1 MIIRRSL
8 PRQAALLASL
18 PVLLFA
24 MTTAAREVVPA
35 PANGG
40 PGESVYPPDNGPLG
54 FPGTVPA
61 LHGDGGLDAVPGMPA
76 GAKAFDPDTI
86 GGDDALVTQND
97 YARHVSMDIAANGD
111 IYVAV
116 ERLSGGGNP
125 GAGILVYRSTDAGN
139 TFQLWGTIQGS
150 VSGYDYIYP
159 QLQVVEG
166 DVSGCFLAVAAST
179 PDTGGRWQI
188 WLAWSPLGGGAA
200 SFSDPVV
207 VMADPGIDFVRPRF
221 DTDVSS
227 YADFYVYV
235 VAQGQEVSG
244 ATGHDIWF
252 ARSTNQ
258 GASFESPYMLATL
271 AVAGRNYW
279 LPDIAYGYGG
289 RLHASWHFSS
299 ADGSFDASVRYR
311 RAANWANSGLSS
323 WDNWVSMTPTNDGWD
338 DVTTRIEA
346 GQTSDRVVLAYR
358 RSDVSYPSNA
368 STTVRA
374 SSDAGSTWPAT
385 GQIAVASWN
394 CGQVIENPET
404 GVWYMMGT
412 NSGFRPLLYTAN
424 AADLTS
430 WSYAGNFADVV
441 YPLGFYHAPDLAL
454 NPAKG
459 NRPAVVWNVQGAS
472 PSSVLF
478 DATWRSDPGY
488 PNLEPGFPLGL
499 WAPPRSAPALVD
511 VDGDGDLEIVFADG
525 LNKIQVIN
533 HDGSS
538 PAGWP
543 VEVGATL
550 SSGPVAVGDLDGD
563 GQVALVV
570 GTADGRAFAY
580 DRTGALLPGW
590 PTALTGSSQ
599 NVYVSIGALGGPY
612 PRTVVACA
620 GNLVHFRSH
629 HGTTPPGVPFWN
641 TGVAYA
647 FAAPAAIGDIDDDGV
662 AEVVCGLG
670 PYVAA
675 MEMRGSTYEVY
686 VNLGNNLSDAVTLG
700 DLDLDG
706 DLEIICPTVAGILHV
721 RHHTG
726 TVVAGFPFNTGAT
739 YNLTSAAIAQCLGT
753 WEPEIA
759 FGRQDWT
766 VHLLWHDGVQAIGYP
781 RHTGTG
787 WWLYGAPNVGR
798 VDGTSADVVVGARD
812 RQCWAWDNFGA
823 LIEGWP
829 KSAGGNVHVS
839 PAMGDLDLD
848 GSVEV
853 VFVTE
858 TQLLVLGINNTETEA
873 FRTWPMYGHDPRRTG
888 CADCPEDVITAVDD
902 GDVEADGA
910 APTRVRFAPPTPNPV
925 HGATSFAFA
934 VPVRAVVS
942 LDIYDLRGARI
953 YTVYRE
959 ETEPGHKTI
968 TWHGRGALG
977 EPLAS
982 GQYLARLRVRGPGV
996 DELLTRKVTILR

>member
-1 MIIRRSL
+1 MNARWQRTTLI
-8 PRQAALLASL
+8 LLAGCAA
-18 PVLLFA
+18 VLALA
-24 MTTAAREVVPA
+24 SMAPAREVVPA

-40 PGESVYPPDNGPLG
+40 LGETVYPPDNEPLG
-54 FPGTVPA
+54 TPGTVPVFR
-61 LHGDGGLDAVPGMPA
+61 GDRDLEAAPPMPP

-86 GGDDALVTQND
+86 GGDDVLVMQDNCV
-97 YARHVSMDIAANGD
+97 RHVSMDIAANGD

-116 ERLSGGGNP
+116 EQLVGCGHP
-125 GAGILVYRSTDAGN
+125 GCSIQVYRSTDAGN
-139 TFQLWGTIQGS
+139 TFQHWGALEGGG
-150 VSGYDYIYP
+150 SGYDYIYP
-159 QLQVVEG
+159 HLQVVEG
-166 DVSGCFLAVAAST
+166 DVSGCFLVVSART

-188 WLAWSPLGGGAA
+188 WLGWSPLGGGAA
-200 SFSDPVV
+200 SFSDPAI

-258 GASFESPYMLATL
+258 GASFESRYMLATL

-289 RLHASWHFSS
+289 RLHTSWHFSS
-299 ADGSFDASVRYR
+299 EDGSFDASVRYR
-311 RAANWANSGLSS
+311 RASNWANSGLSS

-346 GQTSDRVVLAYR
+346 GRASDQVMLAYR
-358 RSDVSYPSNA
+358 RWDVSYPSNA

-385 GQIAVASWN
+385 GQIAVGSWN
-394 CGQVIENPET
+394 WGQVIEDPDT

-412 NSGFRPLLYTAN
+412 HSGYRPLLYTAN

-430 WSYAGNFADVV
+430 WSYAGNFADIS
-441 YPLGFYHAPDLAL
+441 YPLGYYHAPDFAL

-459 NRPAVVWNVQGAS
+459 NRPAVAWNVSGMS
-472 PSSVLF
+472 PSSICF
-478 DATWRSDPGY
+478 DAAWRSDPGY
-488 PNLEPGFPLGL
+488 PNLKPGFPLGI
-499 WAPPRSAPALVD
+499 WAAPRSAPALVD

-525 LNKIQVIN
+525 LNKIQVID

-538 PAGWP
+538 PQGWP
-543 VEVGATL
+543 VDVGTPL
-550 SSGPVAVGDLDGD
+550 SNGPVAIGDLDGD
-563 GQVALVV
+563 GQMTLVV
-570 GTADGRAFAY
+570 GTADGRVFAY
-580 DRTGALLPGW
+580 DKTGALLPGW
-590 PTALTGSSQ
+590 PAVLPGSSQ
-599 NVYVSIGALGGPY
+599 PVYVSIGALGGPF
-612 PRTVVACA
+612 PRTVVACS

-629 HGTTPPGVPFWN
+629 LGTTPPGAPFWN
-641 TGVAYA
+641 LGVAHA
-647 FAAPAAIGDIDDDGV
+647 FTTPAAIGDIDDDGV

-675 MEMRGSTYEVY
+675 MEMRGTAYELHL
-686 VNLGNNLSDAVTLG
+686 NLGNHLSDAVTLG

-706 DLEIICPTVAGILHV
+706 DLEIICPTIDGVLHV
-721 RHHTG
+721 RHHNG
-726 TVVAGFPFNTGAT
+726 AVVSGFPFNTGTT

-766 VHLLWHDGVQAIGYP
+766 VHLLHHNGTQANGYP
-781 RHTGTG
+781 QHTGSG
-787 WWLYGAPNVGR
+787 WWLYGAPIIGR

-812 RQCWAWDNFGA
+812 KQCWAWNNFGA

-829 KSAGGNVHVS
+829 KSAGSYVRVS
-839 PAMGDLDLD
+839 PAMGDLDRD

-853 VFVTE
+853 VFLTD
-858 TQLLVLGINNTETEA
+858 TQLLVMDINNTQTEA

-888 CADCPEDVITAVDD
+888 CSDCPEDVVTAVDP
-902 GDVEADGA
+902 GDDETDGA
-910 APTRVRFAPPTPNPV
+910 ALTRVRFAPPTPNPV
-925 HGATSFAFA
+925 QGTTTFAFA
-934 VPVRAVVS
+934 VPVRAAVS
-942 LDIYDLRGARI
+942 LDIFDLRGRRVA
-953 YTVYRE
+953 TVYRE
-959 ETEPGHKTI
+959 ETEPGGKTI
-968 TWHGRGALG
+968 AWHGRGQGG

-982 GQYLARLRVRGPGV
+982 GHYLARLRVRGPGI
-996 DELLTRKVTILR
+996 DQLLTRKVTILR